1 MKRKIIGLTGI
12 AVVWLLITF
21 YMYLQ
26 HDKEDKK
33 TETGEQVLHEP
44 TGEYMVD
51 QSALKDEG
59 SVDRRTLTQSE
70 QELYEKLTNK
80 EVLTHD
86 EAVLLELLNEK
97 FAWMSDSY
105 DGTKERI
112 KQKLEKETDVSRI
125 NGWKVEKV
133 DMQTYLVSYTYEKQD
148 KTYGWFLEF
157 KSGGEVIKDVSTDQ
171 ELMKKYRVAYTDEFK
186 EKLREEKT
194 PKVNISKLEQFKRLQ
209 GKGSREIL
217 INNEKRILMLQQN

>member
-21 YMYLQ
+21 YMYLR
-26 HDKEDKK
+26 HEKADKK
-33 TETGEQVLHEP
+33 LETGEQALYEQ
-44 TGEYMVD
+44 TGEYMVG

-80 EVLTHD
+80 ELLTHD
-86 EAVLLELLNEK
+86 EEVLLELLNEK
-97 FAWMSDSY
+97 FAWMADSY
-105 DGTKERI
+105 NDTKERI
-112 KQKLEKETDVSRI
+112 KQKLEREADVSRI
-125 NGWKVEKV
+125 IGWKVEKI
-133 DMQTYLVSYTYEKQD
+133 DMQTYLVSYTYEKQG

-186 EKLREEKT
+186 DKLREEKT
-194 PKVNISKLEQFKRLQ
+194 PKANISKLEQFKRIQ
-209 GKGSREIL
+209 SKGNREIL
-217 INNEKRILMLQQN
+217 INSEKRILMLQQN